1 MRLLLEEEEERSS
14 ISCSSCVLVVSL
26 GHKTPLIQAPGILL
40 LWRLTEVV

>member
-1 MRLLLEEEEERSS
+1 
-14 ISCSSCVLVVSL
+14 LVVSL